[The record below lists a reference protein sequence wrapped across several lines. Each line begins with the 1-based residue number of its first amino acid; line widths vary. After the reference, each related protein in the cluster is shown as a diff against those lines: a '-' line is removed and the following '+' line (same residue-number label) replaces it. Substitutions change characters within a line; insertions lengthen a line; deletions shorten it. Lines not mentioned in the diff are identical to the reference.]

1 VRFDTKGYNGF
12 PTATDS
18 LIDGKHFY
26 YATAANIPALEE
38 EQYSNWEAFR
48 MNIDYRLSYIDKENT
63 DVKLFTWD
71 DLARSL
77 YSDYYEFSDKDK
89 KVIEKYLAS
98 IGVSGQD
105 NEEQKIRKIED
116 AVKSNIAMSEAIA
129 DESYL
134 KFDKI
139 VEKKL
144 TTESGFTAFFLA
156 CLQVAGVSHE
166 YGLTSN
172 RFEEPLDDKFENWNS
187 LDISVVYFPK

>member
-1 VRFDTKGYNGF
+1 
-12 PTATDS
+12 
-18 LIDGKHFY
+18 
-26 YATAANIPALEE
+26 
-38 EQYSNWEAFR
+38 
-48 MNIDYRLSYIDKENT
+48 
-63 DVKLFTWD
+63 
-71 DLARSL
+71 
-77 YSDYYEFSDKDK
+77 
-89 KVIEKYLAS
+89 
-98 IGVSGQD
+98 
-105 NEEQKIRKIED
+105 
-116 AVKSNIAMSEAIA
+116 SNIAMSEAIA

-187 LDISVVYFPK
+187 LDISVVYFPKLKKYLSVTAIFYRMPFVPAAATGNKGVFLKTITLGGKTSAIATVRKIPVMP